1 MRARAEELAQKKK
14 AAENSALKKRK
25 TAGEK
30 ARERQ
35 ELEEKQ
41 AAKRA
46 KELARKEKQ
55 EVRPGGAS
63 ALREVAVLT
72 RPNKET
78 FGDTGLEGWVVFRCL
93 TSLSRPLPNF
103 IIRFRVSVCVR
114 VCPCV
119 SSVCLTVT

>member
-25 TAGEK
+25 TAEKK

-63 ALREVAVLT
+63 APR
-72 RPNKET
+72 
-78 FGDTGLEGWVVFRCL
+78 
-93 TSLSRPLPNF
+93 SR
-103 IIRFRVSVCVR
+103 S
-114 VCPCV
+114 
-119 SSVCLTVT
+119 